1 MKTLLLTALALTL
14 ASAAGAIDSG
24 TPPPALALSI
34 QPTPSRGE
42 ATIAWAPSGFAPVRI
57 EIRDARGRVVRKL
70 DATATAVSARWDGR
84 DDRGRTVAAGVYFVK
99 LRCAGLERKQHMVF
113 LR

>member
-1 MKTLLLTALALTL
+1 MKTIVACLLALAI
-14 ASAAGAIDSG
+14 ASAAQAIDSG

-34 QPTPSRGE
+34 QPSPARGE
-42 ATIAWAPSGFAPVRI
+42 AVIAWAPSGFAPVRI
-57 EIRDARGRVVRKL
+57 EIRDARGRVVRRL
-70 DATATAVSARWDGR
+70 EAGINAVSTRWDGR

-99 LRCAGLERKQHMVF
+99 LRAAGLERKLHLVF